1 MTVDEKLAETE
12 AALTYAVARYWTR
25 LDADGPVWL
34 LLGPLLAVL
43 ECLKDDGTAKAA
55 YARDLPP
62 YVAAAREAMRRWE
75 EWRVGGEEKPEVRPS
90 VETWDRVREETDAIR
105 ERWRGR

>member
-1 MTVDEKLAETE
+1 MTVEEKLAETE

-25 LDADGPVWL
+25 FDIDGPVWL

-43 ECLKDDGTAKAA
+43 ECLRDDGTPKPELS
-55 YARDLPP
+55 RDLPR
-62 YVAAAREAMRRWE
+62 YIGAARETMAKWE
-75 EWRVGGEEKPEVRPS
+75 EWRRDREERPEVRPS
-90 VETWDRVREETDAIR
+90 VETWDRVQEELEGVR